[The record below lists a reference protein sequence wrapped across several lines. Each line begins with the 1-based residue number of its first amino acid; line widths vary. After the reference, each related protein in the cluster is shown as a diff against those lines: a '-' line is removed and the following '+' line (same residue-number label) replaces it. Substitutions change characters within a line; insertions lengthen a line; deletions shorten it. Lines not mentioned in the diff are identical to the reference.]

1 MRKKLTYQ
9 VVRSAKPKNT
19 RYEVRD
25 TLITGFYLLV
35 LPSGKKRYYCQLTR
49 LKRVLIGDAAV
60 LTLEQAR
67 TRTKRL
73 FIEQTE
79 GVKLPDETTLREFV
93 KECNTLSHSNQKRL
107 EDQFKDWLDV
117 PMHMITVRDF
127 ERWRNRRIK
136 DGKSVSTINRDSNVL
151 KGILQKAVDQ
161 EVLGVHPLSRV
172 KPLKEISDKRV
183 RYLDRKELKRLQAAL
198 KRCDPQV
205 AAIVTLSL
213 HTGLRR
219 GEIFNLQWIDVDFI
233 RKQLTIRAT
242 GTKTGKARHIPLNPT
257 AYETLKSW
265 GKGRGYVFKGRYGRL
280 VDIKKSY
287 ATLMRDADIENFRFH
302 DCRHHFASS
311 LVSRGVPLNTVRELL
326 GHSDLKMTLR
336 YAHLSPSHTKGA
348 VDQIAWRKK

>member
-1 MRKKLTYQ
+1 MQKKLTYQ
-9 VVRSAKPKNT
+9 VVSRAKTKST

-35 LPSGKKRYYCQLTR
+35 LPSGKKRFYVQLSR
-49 LKRVLIGDAAV
+49 LKRVCIGDAAI
-60 LTLEQAR
+60 LTVEQAR
-67 TRTKRL
+67 TRAKRL

-93 KECNTLSHSNQKRL
+93 KECKTLSNSNQKRL
-107 EDQFKDWLDV
+107 ENQFEDWLDI
-117 PMHMITVRDF
+117 PMHIITVRDF

-136 DGKSVSTINRDSNVL
+136 EGKSVGTINRDSNVL

-161 EVLGVHPLSRV
+161 EVLDVHPLSRV

-183 RYLDRKELKRLQAAL
+183 RYLDGKELKRLQAAL
-198 KRCDPQV
+198 KHCDPQL

-219 GEIFNLQWIDVDFI
+219 GEIFNLQWADVDFK
-233 RKQLTIRAT
+233 RKQLTIRAA
-242 GTKTGKARHIPLNPT
+242 GTKTGKARHIPLNVT
-257 AYETLKSW
+257 AYETLKNW
-265 GKGRGYVFKGRYGRL
+265 GKGKGGYVFKGRYGRL

-287 ATLMRDADIENFRFH
+287 ATLMRHADIENFRFH

-311 LVSRGVPLNTVRELL
+311 LVSTGVPLNTVRELL

-336 YAHLSPSHTKGA
+336 YAHLSPSHAKGA
-348 VDQIAWRKK
+348 VDKITW